1 MQDGDKNKV
10 LVLGAGGMLGNA
22 IFRLFANAG
31 RDSVTGT
38 LRSASKM
45 RYFTPEQR
53 DRLISDV
60 DVTDDRSL
68 AAVFDDVKPS
78 IVINCIGIIKQ
89 HSAAKDPLTALTIN
103 AVLPH
108 RLAQLCADHGARL
121 IHMSTDCVFS
131 GDRGGYREDDFP
143 DADDLYGRTKYLGE
157 THYPHTVTLRTSI
170 IGHELGSAYSLI
182 DWFLNQEGSVKG
194 YSKAIFSG
202 LPTIEVARVIRDFV
216 YDNLTLSGVYHLS
229 AHPISKHDLLSL
241 VAQAYGKKIEI
252 VPDTTVDID
261 RSLNSERFRQA
272 TGYVPTPWP
281 DLIHTMYT
289 DHLDQVRSVDTAT

>member
-1 MQDGDKNKV
+1 MLDGEKNKV
-10 LVLGAGGMLGNA
+10 LILGAGGMLGNA
-22 IFRLFANAG
+22 IFRLFASTS

-38 LRSASKM
+38 LRSSSKD

-53 DRLISDV
+53 SRLIDDV
-60 DVTDDRSL
+60 DVTDDRAL
-68 AAVFDDVKPS
+68 TAVFDEIRPTV
-78 IVINCIGIIKQ
+78 VINCIGIIKQ

-108 RLAQLCADHGARL
+108 RLAQLCKARGARL
-121 IHMSTDCVFS
+121 VHMSTDCVFS
-131 GDRGGYREDDFP
+131 GSRGGYQETDFP

-182 DWFLNQEGSVKG
+182 DWFLSQEGSVKG

-202 LPTIEVARVIRDFV
+202 LPTIEVARVIRDLV
-216 YDNLTLSGVYHLS
+216 YDNPALSGVYHLS
-229 AHPISKHDLLSL
+229 ADPISKQDLLSL
-241 VAQAYGKKIEI
+241 VAQTYGREIEI
-252 VPDTTVDID
+252 IPDRTVNID

-272 TGYVPTPWP
+272 TGYVPAPWP
-281 DLIHTMYT
+281 DLIQAMYR
-289 DHLDQVRSVDTAT
+289 DRLDQIRCIDTTQ